1 MGRRAPER
9 RIVTVKGEPAIASFW
24 RGQLHSVATIETD
37 GERIHGFYT
46 IANPDKRRAFAFLNP
61 AATGTEKATTAA
73 VKPRF
78 CGVQCVT
85 NSRREGSLCTLM
97 GPRATT

>member
-1 MGRRAPER
+1 M
-9 RIVTVKGEPAIASFW
+9 TVKGEAAMASFW

-61 AATGTEKATTAA
+61 SGE
-73 VKPRF
+73 RH
-78 CGVQCVT
+78 
-85 NSRREGSLCTLM
+85 
-97 GPRATT
+97 